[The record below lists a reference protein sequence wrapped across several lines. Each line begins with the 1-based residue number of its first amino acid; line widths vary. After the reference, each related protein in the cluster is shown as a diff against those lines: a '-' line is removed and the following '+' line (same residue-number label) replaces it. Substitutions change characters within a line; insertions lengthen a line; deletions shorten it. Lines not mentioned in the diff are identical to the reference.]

1 MKEYTM
7 TYAFFAMLSVF
18 TGLVIGFLIGIL
30 F

>member
-1 MKEYTM
+1 MKEYTL
-7 TYAFFAMLSVF
+7 TYAVFSILSVF